1 MLRQV
6 ELMNASLNRL
16 LYGPSIPMSRLLD
29 SIDSPDDIRTLTISQ
44 LRRLAEEIRELI
56 IEVVAANG
64 GHLSSNLGVVE
75 LTLALHYCHDFL
87 RDRLVWDVSHQAYT
101 HKIITGRRDEFRT
114 LRQKGGISGFT
125 RREESPYDLFTF
137 GHTGTSVSAGLGLA
151 SAMETAGE
159 KGRVVAVIGD
169 GAIASG
175 MPFEALNH
183 AAETEQDLLVVLN
196 DNKMSI
202 SPSVGGVARY
212 LSKIRASGPY
222 VGIKREVKDIVGH
235 WQKALE
241 GLDKIYGRLSE
252 GVQTALTPG
261 GLFVELGFDYYGPV
275 DGHDLDELV
284 DTFQHMK
291 RLDGPILLHVLT
303 QKGYGFEPAREDPTG
318 FHSSGTFELKDGEVV
333 CSAVKG
339 TEDEGEALEPDG
351 DERSWS
357 EAMGDALVKLA
368 GEDER
373 IVAITAAMCGGT
385 GLDGFARLYPERFY
399 DVGICEQHGV
409 GFAGGLATG
418 GMRPVACIYS
428 TFLQR
433 ARDQIFHDVALQTV
447 PVLFGVD
454 RAGLVGNDGPT
465 HHGLNDIAAFR
476 GLPGFVVMAPADAP
490 ELEQMVRLAL
500 DGEHP
505 AAIRYP
511 RETVSREPL
520 ADSREFEI
528 GQAGILREGPDGA
541 IIAYGALVQRAMQAA
556 DDLAEGG
563 LEITVVNARFA
574 KPLDLDTITT
584 VVSHHPAVILAEDHV
599 APGGFGAAVL
609 EALAQEGVPADH
621 VRLATVPDRFI
632 EQAPRD
638 QQLADLRLDG
648 AGLAARMREMRD

>member
-1 MLRQV
+1 
-6 ELMNASLNRL
+6 
-16 LYGPSIPMSRLLD
+16 MSRMLD

-44 LRRLAEEIRELI
+44 LRRLAEEIRQLI
-56 IEVVAANG
+56 IEVVSNNG
-64 GHLSSNLGVVE
+64 GHLASNLGVVE

-87 RDRLVWDVSHQAYT
+87 RDRLVWDVSHQAYA
-101 HKIITGRRDEFRT
+101 HKILTGRRDEFPT
-114 LRQKGGISGFT
+114 LRQKGGICGFT
-125 RREESPYDLFTF
+125 RREESPYDSFTF

-151 SAMETAGE
+151 CALESAGE
-159 KGRVVAVIGD
+159 KGKVVTVIGD

-183 AAETEQDLLVVLN
+183 AAETDQDLLVVLN

-212 LSKIRASGPY
+212 LSKVRASGPY

-235 WQKALE
+235 WKRALD

-291 RLDGPILLHVLT
+291 RLDGPVLLHVLT
-303 QKGYGFEPAREDPTG
+303 QKGHGFEPACEDPTG
-318 FHSSGTFELKDGEVV
+318 FHSSGTFELKDGEIV
-333 CSAVKG
+333 CALDDGK
-339 TEDEGEALEPDG
+339 EEEGEALEPDEE
-351 DERSWS
+351 ERSWS
-357 EAMGDALVKLA
+357 EAMGATLVKVA

-373 IVAITAAMCGGT
+373 IAAITAAMCGGT
-385 GLDGFARLYPERFY
+385 GLDAFARLYPDRFY

-433 ARDQIFHDVALQTV
+433 ARDQIFHDVALQKV
-447 PVLFGVD
+447 PVLFGID

-465 HHGLNDIAAFR
+465 HHGLYDIAMFR
-476 GLPGFVVMAPADAP
+476 GLPGVVVMAPADAP

-500 DGEHP
+500 EGDRP

-511 RETVSREPL
+511 REKVSAEPL
-520 ADSREFEI
+520 ARSEAFDI
-528 GQAGILREGPDGA
+528 GQAAVLREGPDGA
-541 IIAYGALVQRAMQAA
+541 IIAYGAMVSRSLAAA
-556 DDLAEGG
+556 DELAEDG
-563 LEITVVNARFA
+563 LQITVVNARFA
-574 KPLDLDTITT
+574 KPLDTETISE
-584 VVSHHPAVILAEDHV
+584 VVAGHPAVILAEDHV

-609 EALAQEGVPADH
+609 EALAQEGIPADH
-621 VRLATVPDRFI
+621 VRLAAVPDRFV
-632 EQAPRD
+632 EHAPRE

-648 AGLAARMREMRD
+648 PGLAQRVRDLVE

>member
-1 MLRQV
+1 M
-6 ELMNASLNRL
+6 
-16 LYGPSIPMSRLLD
+16 LD
-29 SIDSPDDIRTLTISQ
+29 SIESPDDIRTLTISQ

-56 IEVVAANG
+56 IEVVSNNG
-64 GHLSSNLGVVE
+64 GHLASNLGVVE

-87 RDRLVWDVSHQAYT
+87 RDRLVWDVSHQAYA
-101 HKIITGRRDEFRT
+101 HKILTGRRDEFPT

-125 RREESPYDLFTF
+125 RREESPYDSFTF
-137 GHTGTSVSAGLGLA
+137 GHTGTSVSAGLGLSCA
-151 SAMETAGE
+151 LESADQ

-183 AAETEQDLLVVLN
+183 AAETDQDLLVVLN

-235 WQKALE
+235 WQRALE

-291 RLDGPILLHVLT
+291 RLEGPVLLHVLT
-303 QKGYGFEPAREDPTG
+303 QKGHGFEPAREDPTG
-318 FHSSGTFELKDGEVV
+318 FHSSGTFDLKDGEIV
-333 CSAVKG
+333 CTVDDGK
-339 TEDEGEALEPDG
+339 EEEGEALEPDEE
-351 DERSWS
+351 ERSWS
-357 EAMGDALVKLA
+357 EAMGATLVKVA
-368 GEDER
+368 GEDGR
-373 IVAITAAMCGGT
+373 IAAITAAMCGGT
-385 GLDGFARLYPERFY
+385 GLDAFARLYPDRFY

-418 GMRPVACIYS
+418 GMRPVVCIYS

-433 ARDQIFHDVALQTV
+433 ARDQIFHDVALQKV
-447 PVLFGVD
+447 PVLFGID

-465 HHGLNDIAAFR
+465 HHGISDIAMFR
-476 GLPGFVVMAPADAP
+476 GLPGVVVMDPADAP

-500 DGEHP
+500 EQDRP
-505 AAIRYP
+505 TVIRYP
-511 RETVSREPL
+511 REKVSAGPL
-520 ADSREFEI
+520 GRSEAFDI
-528 GQAGILREGPDGA
+528 GQAAVLREGPDGA
-541 IIAYGALVQRAMQAA
+541 ILAYGALVPRALAAA
-556 DDLAEGG
+556 DLLAEEG
-563 LEITVVNARFA
+563 LETTVVNPRFA
-574 KPLDLDTITT
+574 KPLDTETITE
-584 VVSHHPAVILAEDHV
+584 VVGGHPAVILAEDHV
-599 APGGFGAAVL
+599 APGGFGAGVL

-621 VRLATVPDRFI
+621 VRLAAVPDRFV
-632 EQAPRD
+632 EHAPRE

-648 AGLAARMREMRD
+648 PGLAERVRELVE